1 VGVVPAAF
9 RGEYEGDPPD
19 TWLPLTTQAL
29 ISRRSFLN
37 TRNASW
43 LGILGRLRPGLNVQA
58 AQAEMRPLLESLRRD
73 LHIDAQNDYL
83 GDIGIEPGGAGLSN
97 VRDYYGQPLWVLMA
111 LVAVVLL
118 IACANVANLLLARA
132 AARRREFAV
141 RLAIGASR
149 WRLLRQL
156 LTESF
161 ILSGLACA
169 AGLAIASAIERGLVA
184 MADVKTLDVHLNP
197 AVLVFTVAI
206 SCAAAVAF
214 GLVPALQS
222 NRLDPWTTLK
232 EGKLSTGSPH
242 RFKLSSVLLVTQT
255 AFSVV
260 LLIAAGLLL
269 RTFWNLKS
277 INPGF
282 DQTVL
287 EAHLDTSL
295 SGENGIA
302 LGNRLMERL
311 ASVRGVQTVSFAQF
325 GFGQGSNRVCCIAP
339 EGYTPDPNE
348 DKNVRLQPVSP
359 GYFRTQGIPIVA
371 GREFTAADRY
381 GAPKVAIIN
390 ETTARRY
397 FHGASPLGRRFAWW
411 PTDPKDIEVVGVAR
425 DAKYDNLK
433 QQPQRLVYVSILQE
447 GPGPE
452 FVQIRAQPSAA
463 RPAEALSAD
472 CRIVIRGVNPR
483 IRISSFEPTSAAVN
497 RTLGPERLVSSV
509 STGFGIVALL
519 LTSVGL
525 YGILAYGVAR
535 RTSEFGIRMALGAK
549 RRTILGMVMSEGLAL
564 VGAGIIAGTLTAA
577 SVSHLM
583 TKLLFGVPANDW
595 ATFAAAAVTLLIVA
609 AVASYWPARRAT
621 TVEPVTALRYE

>member
-1 VGVVPAAF
+1 MAPTDDTGTDLPAFVP
-9 RGEYEGDPPD
+9 EYPQRE
-19 TWLPLTTQAL
+19 LA
-29 ISRRSFLN
+29 
-37 TRNASW
+37 
-43 LGILGRLRPGLNVQA
+43 GILGRLRPGVNVEA
-58 AQAEMRPLLESLRRD
+58 AQVAMRPLLESLRTD
-73 LHIDAQNDYL
+73 LHVDAQNDYL
-83 GDIGIEPGGAGLSN
+83 GNIGIEPGGAGLSN
-97 VRDYYGQPLWVLMA
+97 IRDYYGQPLRVLMG

-169 AGLAIASAIERGLVA
+169 AGLVIARGIERGLVA
-184 MADVKTLDVHLNP
+184 MANVNTLDVRLDP
-197 AVLVFTVAI
+197 AVLAFTIAI
-206 SCAAAVAF
+206 SCAAAIAF
-214 GLVPALQS
+214 GLVPALQC

-232 EGKLSTGSPH
+232 EGKLSTGSLH
-242 RFKLSSVLLVTQT
+242 RFKLSSLLLVTQT

-295 SGENGIA
+295 SGENGSG

-311 ASVRGVQTVSFAQF
+311 ASVRGVQTVSFSQF

-339 EGYTPDPNE
+339 EGYTPDPDE
-348 DKNVRLQPVSP
+348 DKNVRFQPVSP

-371 GREFTAADRY
+371 GREFTAGDRY

-390 ETTARRY
+390 ETTARHY
-397 FHGASPLGRRFAWW
+397 FHGSSPLGKRFSWW
-411 PTDPKDIEVVGVAR
+411 PTDPKDIEIVGVAR

-433 QQPQRLVYVSILQE
+433 QPPQRLAYMSILQE
-447 GPGPE
+447 GPGPQ
-452 FVQIRAQPSAA
+452 FVQIRVLAGAA
-463 RPAEALSAD
+463 RPDEALIAD
-472 CRIVIRGVNPR
+472 CRAVIRGVNPG
-483 IRISSFEPTSAAVN
+483 IRISSFEPISAAVN

-509 STGFGIVALL
+509 STGFGIAALL

-525 YGILAYGVAR
+525 YGVLAYGVAR
-535 RTSEFGIRMALGAK
+535 RTSEFGIRMALGAT
-549 RRTILGMVMSEGLAL
+549 RRTILGMVMSEGLVL
-564 VGAGIIAGTLTAA
+564 VGAGIVAGTLAAA
-577 SVSHLM
+577 SATHLM
-583 TKLLFGVPANDW
+583 TKLLFGVPPNDM
-595 ATFAAAAVTLLIVA
+595 ATFGSAALILLVIA

-621 TVEPVTALRYE
+621 AVEPVSALRYE